1 MDWKNDVNAMG
12 YGGISI
18 GDLNPRMSMIG
29 GLIKNT
35 TVTPY
40 QMDEFLY
47 SGFTFAFDD
56 NAQYI
61 HSDDDD
67 EDLLLKMSV

>member
-1 MDWKNDVNAMG
+1 MDWKNEINAMG
-12 YGGISI
+12 YGGISVS
-18 GDLNPRMSMIG
+18 DLNPRMGMIG

-56 NAQYI
+56 NAKYI
-61 HSDDDD
+61 PSEDDDD
-67 EDLLLKMSV
+67 LLLRMSV